1 MSAAK
6 TPKAPEKTRAA
17 VTLFWGEDEFLLRE
31 AALASLGEVR
41 PTEVDAA
48 EWQGGE
54 LQDLATPSLFGEPRA
69 LLITDAR
76 SLPKEAMGEL
86 AAYLAAPDPDVHLV
100 ICCRTA
106 ERGKVPAA
114 LDKLVR
120 PVGVITQAAVARK
133 DLEAWVMDRARTL
146 GVDLTQPAARALVET
161 LGEEPGRLA
170 SALEQL
176 AGAFAGQKITP
187 QVVAQ
192 QFRGLGEQK
201 VWDLCDRAFGQDLP
215 GAIRSLRS
223 IEAGGDDALK
233 TLGGISSRLRD
244 MIRVRALPDRMPPAE
259 VAKAAGLRFD
269 WQARRYQQQ
278 ARNFSMGRLLEL
290 HARVTEADR
299 ALKSGATGDVIM
311 PMLVAAIAT
320 PAA

>member
-1 MSAAK
+1 VSTAK
-6 TPKAPEKTRAA
+6 AHAA
-17 VTLFWGEDEFLLRE
+17 VTLFWGEDQFLLRE
-31 AALASLGEVR
+31 AALDSLGEVR

-69 LLITDAR
+69 LVIADAR
-76 SLPKEAMGEL
+76 SLSKEAMGEL
-86 AAYLAAPDPDVHLV
+86 ADYLQAPDPDVRLI
-100 ICCRTA
+100 ICCRVA

-133 DLEAWVMDRARTL
+133 DLESWLMERSRRLGLDLGAPGART
-146 GVDLTQPAARALVET
+146 LVET
-161 LGEEPGRLA
+161 LGEEPGQLA

-187 QVVAQ
+187 QLVAQ
-192 QFRGLGEQK
+192 QFQGLGEQK
-201 VWDLCDRAFGQDLP
+201 VWDLCDRAFGKDLP

-223 IEAGGDDALK
+223 IEAGGDDPLK

-244 MIRVRALPDRMPPAE
+244 LIRVRALPDRLPAAQ

-278 ARNFSMGRLLEL
+278 ARNFSMVRLLEL
-290 HARVTEADR
+290 HAGVTEADR

-320 PAA
+320 PGG